1 VSALP
6 DTDRDLTD
14 PNHRGRWRD
23 WAQRANVIQ
32 FISGPGRHGIVS
44 ATSDADDLPLEDHWL
59 VALAHADDESMAD
72 EVDSALA
79 PVALTDD
86 GAAAPGISD
95 EMVEELDLLEDDGVK
110 DLVEAAL
117 ALGAPDFVAGE
128 ELGGIPV
135 EAAWSAAKMGVLG
148 ADGEDPG
155 TAGWDLRPADG
166 WTPESLL
173 AALEG
178 TN

>member
-1 VSALP
+1 
-6 DTDRDLTD
+6 
-14 PNHRGRWRD
+14 
-23 WAQRANVIQ
+23 
-32 FISGPGRHGIVS
+32 
-44 ATSDADDLPLEDHWL
+44 
-59 VALAHADDESMAD
+59 
-72 EVDSALA
+72 SALA